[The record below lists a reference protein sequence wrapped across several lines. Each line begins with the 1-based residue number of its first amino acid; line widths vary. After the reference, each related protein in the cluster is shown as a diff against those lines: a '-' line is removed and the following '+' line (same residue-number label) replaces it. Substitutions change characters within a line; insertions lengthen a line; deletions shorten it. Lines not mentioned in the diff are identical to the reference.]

1 MRELDHVHLPVSK
14 LDRSLAFYRD
24 LVGFGVGHTD
34 ENTAVLEVGILLD
47 LAPEG
52 QSIPAGVVVGI
63 EVDQVDAFYRELT
76 ARGVEPKDTPEDRPW
91 GVRSF
96 YVADPDGHQ
105 LEFERPL

>member
-1 MRELDHVHLPVSK
+1 MRQFDHVHLPVSK
-14 LDRSLAFYRD
+14 LDRSLAVYRD

-34 ENTAVLEVGILLD
+34 ENMAVLEVGILLD

-52 QSIPAGVVVGI
+52 QNTPAGVVVGI
-63 EVDQVDAFYRELT
+63 EVDQVDDFYRELT
-76 ARGVEPKDTPEDRPW
+76 ARGVEPMDTPEDRPW

>member
-1 MRELDHVHLPVSK
+1 MRQLDHVHLPVSK

-24 LVGFGVGHTD
+24 LVGFGVGHID
-34 ENTAVLEVGILLD
+34 ENMAVLEVGILLD

-52 QSIPAGVVVGI
+52 QKIPAGVVVGI